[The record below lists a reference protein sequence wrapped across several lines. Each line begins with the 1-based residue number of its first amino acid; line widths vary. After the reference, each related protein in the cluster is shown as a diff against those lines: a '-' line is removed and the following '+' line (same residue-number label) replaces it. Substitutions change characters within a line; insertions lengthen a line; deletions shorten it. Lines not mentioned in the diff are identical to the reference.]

1 MRKFSICIPLDG
13 MLKKKTI
20 NLISKL
26 NKINKEEFKSIPHI
40 NILSGSYNNQDKL
53 IRSFKKILIKKKKP
67 IICIGTGV
75 FLGKKNVFY
84 LRFETSNL
92 IKNIRKK
99 SILSTKIKKNDIDYT
114 ASDKLWVPKCTLCMT
129 KLKNNDFLRIM
140 NKIKRELMP
149 NSFTPKKILLMD
161 VTSEEKILGYIKI

>member
-53 IRSFKKILIKKKKP
+53 IRSFKKILIKKKNRSS
-67 IICIGTGV
+67 V
-75 FLGKKNVFY
+75 L
-84 LRFETSNL
+84 
-92 IKNIRKK
+92 
-99 SILSTKIKKNDIDYT
+99 
-114 ASDKLWVPKCTLCMT
+114 AQ
-129 KLKNNDFLRIM
+129 
-140 NKIKRELMP
+140 
-149 NSFTPKKILLMD
+149 
-161 VTSEEKILGYIKI
+161 GYF